1 MTVHTGYKGVL
12 AVNTVRECVDLIR
25 ARAAAKPNA
34 LRGINATFQFH
45 LRGDG
50 GGSFYIAVA
59 GGAAEIAEGLAS
71 GSQVTI
77 TVKASDFKE
86 IVLGKLDAEIAYQSG
101 QLWVDGDIWVAQ
113 QLQGLIA

>member
-1 MTVHTGYKGVL
+1 MSITQ
-12 AVNTVRECVDLIR
+12 EMVDLIKSKATSR
-25 ARAAAKPNA
+25 PNA

-50 GGSFYIAVA
+50 GGSFYIAIA
-59 GGAAEIAEGLAS
+59 NGAAEISEGTAAK
-71 GSQVTI
+71 SQVTI
-77 TVKASDFKE
+77 TAKASDFKDM
-86 IVLGKLDAEIAYQSG
+86 VLGKLDPEIAYQSG